1 MLHPPPPYITGF
13 RAPKP
18 PAKIAPALK
27 PRRSDIMAG
36 GTAIARSVGFGL
48 LFLAALAAAQPAFAQ
63 GRTCG
68 DGPGGFSRWMDGYK
82 QRAVSAG
89 VSPRTV
95 NAVLSGVT
103 YDPRIVRLDRSQ
115 KSFKLSFEQFYARRV
130 GTALMK
136 RARARLDTHR
146 ALFDRIERE
155 FGVPREIL
163 ISIWGLETNFGADVS
178 DRYSII
184 RSLAT
189 LAYDCRRSPFFTAQL
204 TDALRIVDRGYMPAA
219 QMRGGW
225 AGEIGQTQFL
235 PSPYIQYAV
244 DYDGDGRRDL
254 IRSIP
259 DALASTANF
268 LKGHGWQR
276 GQPWGPG
283 TRNYDVLRDWNRASV
298 YQRTIATMASRL
310 EGRG

>member
-1 MLHPPPPYITGF
+1 MM
-13 RAPKP
+13 R
-18 PAKIAPALK
+18 
-27 PRRSDIMAG
+27 
-36 GTAIARSVGFGL
+36 GTPFARSASFGL
-48 LFLAALAAAQPAFAQ
+48 LFLTLLASAAPAAAQA
-63 GRTCG
+63 RNCG
-68 DGPGGFSRWMDGYK
+68 EGPGGFSRWMEGFK
-82 QRAVSAG
+82 QRAVQAG
-89 VSPRTV
+89 VSPRTA
-95 NAVLSGVT
+95 NAVLSGIT
-103 YDPRIVRLDRSQ
+103 YDARIIRLDRNQ

-130 GTALMK
+130 GTALMN
-136 RARARLDTHR
+136 RARQRLKTHR
-146 ALFDRIERE
+146 AVLDRIERD
-155 FGVPREIL
+155 FGVPREIVV
-163 ISIWGLETNFGADVS
+163 SIWGLETNFGADVS
-178 DRYSII
+178 DRYSIV

-235 PSPYIQYAV
+235 PSPYIQFAV

-268 LKGHGWQR
+268 LKGHGWKR
-276 GQPWGPG
+276 GQPWGQG
-283 TRNYDVLRDWNRASV
+283 THNYNVLRDWNRAQV

-310 EGRG
+310 SGR

>member
-1 MLHPPPPYITGF
+1 MM
-13 RAPKP
+13 R
-18 PAKIAPALK
+18 
-27 PRRSDIMAG
+27 
-36 GTAIARSVGFGL
+36 GTPIARTAGFGL
-48 LFLAALAAAQPAFAQ
+48 VLLSLLATTLPAAAQA
-63 GRTCG
+63 RNCG
-68 DGPGGFSRWMDGYK
+68 EGAGGFNRWMEGYK
-82 QRAVSAG
+82 QRAAQAG

-95 NAVLSGVT
+95 NSVLSGVT
-103 YDPRIVRLDRSQ
+103 YDARIIRLDRNQ
-115 KSFKLSFEQFYARRV
+115 KSFKLSFEQFYARRAS
-130 GTALMK
+130 TALVN
-136 RARARLDTHR
+136 RARQRLKTHR
-146 ALFDRIERE
+146 AVLDRIERD

-178 DRYSII
+178 DRFSIV

-235 PSPYIQYAV
+235 PSPYIQFAV

-276 GQPWGPG
+276 GQPWGQG
-283 TRNYDVLRDWNRASV
+283 THNYNVLRDWNRAQV

-310 EGRG
+310 SGR

>member
-1 MLHPPPPYITGF
+1 MM
-13 RAPKP
+13 R
-18 PAKIAPALK
+18 
-27 PRRSDIMAG
+27 
-36 GTAIARSVGFGL
+36 GTPFARSASFGL
-48 LFLAALAAAQPAFAQ
+48 LFLTLLASAAPAAAQA
-63 GRTCG
+63 RNCG
-68 DGPGGFSRWMDGYK
+68 EGAGGFNRWMEGFK
-82 QRAVSAG
+82 QRAVQAG
-89 VSPRTV
+89 VSPRTA
-95 NAVLSGVT
+95 NAVLSGIT
-103 YDPRIVRLDRSQ
+103 YDARIIRLDRNQ

-130 GTALMK
+130 GTALMN
-136 RARARLDTHR
+136 RARQRLKTHR
-146 ALFDRIERE
+146 AVLDRIERD
-155 FGVPREIL
+155 FGVPREIVV
-163 ISIWGLETNFGADVS
+163 SIWGLETNFGADVS
-178 DRYSII
+178 DRYSIV

-235 PSPYIQYAV
+235 PSPYIQFAV

-276 GQPWGPG
+276 GQPWGQG
-283 TRNYDVLRDWNRASV
+283 THNYNVLRDWNRAQV

-310 EGRG
+310 SGR

>member
-1 MLHPPPPYITGF
+1 MM
-13 RAPKP
+13 R
-18 PAKIAPALK
+18 
-27 PRRSDIMAG
+27 
-36 GTAIARSVGFGL
+36 GTTIARTAGFGL
-48 LFLAALAAAQPAFAQ
+48 VLFTLLATTVPAAAQA
-63 GRTCG
+63 RNCG
-68 DGPGGFSRWMDGYK
+68 EGAGGFNRWMEGYK
-82 QRAVSAG
+82 QRAVQAG
-89 VSPRTV
+89 VSPRTT
-95 NAVLSGVT
+95 NAVLSGIT
-103 YDPRIVRLDRSQ
+103 YDARIIRLDRNQ

-130 GTALMK
+130 GTALMN
-136 RARARLDTHR
+136 RARQRLKTHR
-146 ALFDRIERE
+146 AVLDRIERD
-155 FGVPREIL
+155 FGVPREIVV
-163 ISIWGLETNFGADVS
+163 SIWGLETNFGADVS
-178 DRYSII
+178 DRYSIV

-235 PSPYIQYAV
+235 PSPYIQFAV

-276 GQPWGPG
+276 GQPWGQG
-283 TRNYDVLRDWNRASV
+283 THNYNVLRDWNRAQV

-310 EGRG
+310 SGR

>member
-1 MLHPPPPYITGF
+1 MTSGIT
-13 RAPKP
+13 
-18 PAKIAPALK
+18 
-27 PRRSDIMAG
+27 
-36 GTAIARSVGFGL
+36 IARSIGL
-48 LFLAALAAAQPAFAQ
+48 CLLLTILAAAQPTAAAAQ
-63 GRTCG
+63 DCG
-68 DGPGGFSRWMDGYK
+68 DGPAGFGRWLERFKARSVQSGIS
-82 QRAVSAG
+82 V
-89 VSPRTV
+89 RTV
-95 NAVLSGVT
+95 NAALSGVT
-103 YDPRIVRLDRSQ
+103 YDPRVIRLDRSQ
-115 KSFKLSFEQFYARRV
+115 RSFKLSFEQFYAKRV
-130 GTALMK
+130 GTALMN
-136 RARARLDTHR
+136 RARQRLKTYR
-146 ALFDRIERE
+146 AVLGRIERD
-155 FGVPREIL
+155 FGVPREIV

-178 DRYSII
+178 DRYSIF

-189 LAYDCRRSPFFTAQL
+189 LAYDCRRSAFFTAQL
-204 TDALRIVDRGYMPAA
+204 VDAVKIVDRGYMTAA

-276 GQPWGPG
+276 GQPWGLG

-310 EGRG
+310 ASR